1 MLATDNPLV
10 NELYYNIL
18 DCYYNNADIYNY
30 IYVAELID
38 EDLTIE
44 QHDNINNYINNIV
57 LLLNAVSMLE
67 DECGYYVYNARVNIA
82 DTDTILTTTFNNIDN
97 HLTEARNELNIGIKL
112 LIAKIIETVN
122 NPNSLEQHDSD
133 NNSNSTD
140 SVSIEV

>member
-1 MLATDNPLV
+1 MLATDSPLV
-10 NELYYNIL
+10 NELYNNIL
-18 DCYYNNADIYNY
+18 DCYYNNADIYSY

-44 QHDNINNYINNIV
+44 QHDDINKYINNIV

-67 DECGYYVYNARVNIA
+67 DECGYNIYNVRVNME
-82 DTDTILTTTFNNIDN
+82 DTDTMLTTTFNNIDN

-122 NPNSLEQHDSD
+122 NSNNLDQHD
-133 NNSNSTD
+133 NSTD

>member
-1 MLATDNPLV
+1 MLVTDNPLV
-10 NELYYNIL
+10 NELYNNIL

-44 QHDNINNYINNIV
+44 QHDNINKYINNIV

-67 DECGYYVYNARVNIA
+67 DECGYNIYNVRVNME
-82 DTDTILTTTFNNIDN
+82 DTDTMFTTTFNNIDN

-122 NPNSLEQHDSD
+122 NSNNLDQHD
-133 NNSNSTD
+133 NSTD